1 MSWVVRLHEDF
12 EPELAQL
19 AKPVRREV
27 LAHMALLREY
37 GPQLGR
43 PWADTLK
50 GSEHPNMKELR
61 FKADK
66 GVWRV
71 TFAFD
76 TRRQAIVLLAGNK
89 TGVSQAR
96 FYRQLIEKSD
106 ERFSRHLAVLKQE
119 EK

>member
-1 MSWVVRLHEDF
+1 MNWVVRLHEDF
-12 EPELAQL
+12 EPELVELSKA
-19 AKPVRREV
+19 VRGEI

-37 GPQLGR
+37 GPRLGR
-43 PWADTLK
+43 PWVDTLK

-61 FKADK
+61 FKADR

-89 TGVSQAR
+89 AGVSEAR
-96 FYRQLIEKSD
+96 FYQQLIEKSD
-106 ERFSRHLAVLKQE
+106 ARFSRHLAHLKQE
-119 EK
+119 KE